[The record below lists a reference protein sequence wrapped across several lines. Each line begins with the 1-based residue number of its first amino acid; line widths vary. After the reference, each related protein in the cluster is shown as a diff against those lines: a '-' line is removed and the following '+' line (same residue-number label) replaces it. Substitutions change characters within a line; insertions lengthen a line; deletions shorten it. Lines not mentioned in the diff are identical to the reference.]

1 MLDMVDLYTPRGLLY
16 IQHIQP
22 GARLKGLFFPK
33 TIATTSADRCLV
45 ELLARDRHFHLAAH
59 SLGSRLFACFPLT
72 ALWLGVLISP
82 GPLAF

>member
-1 MLDMVDLYTPRGLLY
+1 MTATTTPFAIDMLDMVDLYTPRGLLY

-45 ELLARDRHFHLAAH
+45 ELL
-59 SLGSRLFACFPLT
+59 SVT
-72 ALWLGVLISP
+72 AISTWRP
-82 GPLAF
+82 TPLAPGCLPAFR